1 MSADNI
7 HKIGSNLY
15 FLENGQK
22 KENIR
27 KRRRFRPGSSYYLH
41 SFVVMKWVNEGPL
54 LSAVPNTQL
63 KVKEW

>member
-27 KRRRFRPGSSYYLH
+27 KRRRFRQGSSYYLQ